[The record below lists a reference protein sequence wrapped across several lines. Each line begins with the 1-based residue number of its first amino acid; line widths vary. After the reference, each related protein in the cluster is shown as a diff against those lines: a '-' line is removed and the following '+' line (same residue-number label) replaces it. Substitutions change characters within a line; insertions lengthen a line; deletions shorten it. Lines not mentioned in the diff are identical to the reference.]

1 MRRRP
6 SLTHHP
12 PTGPIPEE
20 LGELAKVVELYLHD
34 NDLTGKVPAALGGL
48 SALSTLYLKGNSLTG
63 CLPYEWQENDIVD
76 YEIGTGYDTPPCKA
90 GESVGLLNF
99 CYAAKGDY

>member
-1 MRRRP
+1 MAY
-6 SLTHHP
+6 L
-12 PTGPIPEE
+12 E
-20 LGELAKVVELYLHD
+20 VLYLD
-34 NDLTGKVPAALGGL
+34 NNLLTGTVPAALGGL